1 VAGDYKPFVRVMRE
15 EVFDPLGL
23 KNTSMDHPL
32 DLHETG
38 LLHGYV
44 TVRGERLDTTDNT
57 FAVGSPAAER
67 CRQWRDVNRFM
78 AGLFQGRA
86 VSAGSLREMKTAFT
100 GQALRTHR

>member
-23 KNTSMDHPL
+23 KNTSMDPL
-32 DLHETG
+32 DLHDTG

-44 TVRGERLDTTDNT
+44 TVRGERIDTIDNT
-57 FAVGSPAAER
+57 YAGSPAEAVSTMA
-67 CRQWRDVNRFM
+67 DVNRFM
-78 AGLFQGRA
+78 AGFFQGRA
-86 VSAGSLREMKTAFT
+86 VSAGPLREMKTACT

>member
-23 KNTSMDHPL
+23 KNTSMDPL

-44 TVRGERLDTTDNT
+44 TVRGERIDTTDNT
-57 FAVGSPAAER
+57 FAVGSPAAGAVSTMA
-67 CRQWRDVNRFM
+67 DGNRFM